1 MSSRQLLL
9 AAVILA
15 AVATIAGLV
24 VRGRVRQCWSFAAY
38 LSSVVICGVF
48 FIQDV
53 YFTKE
58 VWMARQVIFDVL
70 KTAVA
75 LEMTWQVVRAFPGA
89 LRTARVFALLL
100 LAGSTVLLAAGL
112 SHSSSYLTVLGAW
125 QPRVVACT
133 ALLFTLTALLVA
145 WYHLPIR
152 RLHRAIMGGF
162 TIYLAF
168 FATVLSILQRS
179 FHSPEAR
186 YWYGQ
191 LDSYAY
197 LALVIYWAR
206 AAWARAEEPMPVPL
220 AVPERPE
227 APALVEHAA

>member
-15 AVATIAGLV
+15 ALAVIAGLV
-24 VRGRVRQCWSFAAY
+24 VRGRVRQCWSFVAY
-38 LSSVVICGVF
+38 LCSVATCGAF
-48 FIQDV
+48 YIQDA
-53 YFTKE
+53 YFTKDF
-58 VWMARQVIFDVL
+58 WMTRQIIFDVL

-75 LEMTWQVVRAFPGA
+75 LEIAWQVVRAFPGA
-89 LRTARVFALLL
+89 LRTARAFALLL
-100 LAGSTVLLAAGL
+100 LVGSTILLGAGL
-112 SHSSSYLTVLGAW
+112 SDSSSYLTVVGTW

-162 TIYLAF
+162 TVYLAF

-179 FHSPEAR
+179 FHSDVAR
-186 YWYGQ
+186 FWWAR
-191 LDSYAY
+191 LDTLVY
-197 LALVIYWAR
+197 LALVVYWAR
-206 AAWARAEEPMPVPL
+206 AAWARAEEPMPEPL
-220 AVPERPE
+220 AVPERRD
-227 APALVEHAA
+227 APALAENAA

>member
-15 AVATIAGLV
+15 AMAIIAGLV
-24 VRGRVRQCWSFAAY
+24 VRGRVRQCWSFVAY
-38 LSSVVICGVF
+38 LCSVVTCGAF
-48 FIQDV
+48 YIQDAF
-53 YFTKE
+53 FTKE
-58 VWMARQVIFDVL
+58 FWMTRQVIFDVL

-100 LAGSTVLLAAGL
+100 LAGSTVLLAQGVP
-112 SHSSSYLTVLGAW
+112 HSSSYLAVLSAW

-133 ALLFTLTALLVA
+133 AMLFTLTALLVA

-162 TIYLAF
+162 TVYLAF
-168 FATVLSILQRS
+168 FATVLGIVQRN
-179 FHSPEAR
+179 FHSEQVR
-186 YWYGQ
+186 FWCGR
-191 LDSYAY
+191 LDTFAY
-197 LALVIYWAR
+197 LALLVYWAG
-206 AAWARAEEPMPVPL
+206 AAWVRAEEPMPEPL
-220 AVPERPE
+220 ALPERPE
-227 APALVEHAA
+227 APALAEHAA